1 MELLVIEDLLWLT
14 FISRENRF
22 TVKVKLDSGDEV
34 LAHLKDTAKLKD
46 YLIPGNKLLGKLSP
60 SKSRKTQLDIW
71 AGLNRSTGELILIN
85 SWVHPTLASEI
96 LRREGYIILKREVKL
111 PKSRSRF
118 DLLVK
123 NSKGTQLVE
132 VKGCTLYR
140 GEYALFPDA
149 LTQRGRRHVRELTEL
164 VRRGERARLLF
175 LAFSGRVKYLTVN
188 EEIDPELRRML
199 REFLRVGGEISA
211 YTLPLE
217 LNISGDRISLKIKSF
232 APLELEL

>member
-1 MELLVIEDLLWLT
+1 MELLVVEDLLWVT

-22 TVKVKLDSGDEV
+22 TVKVKLDSEDEI
-34 LAHLKDTAKLKD
+34 LAHLRDTAKLKD
-46 YLIPGNKLLGKLSP
+46 YLIPGNKLLGKLAP
-60 SKSRKTQLDIW
+60 SKNRRTQLDIW

-96 LRREGYIILKREVKL
+96 LRREGYTILKREVKL
-111 PKSRSRF
+111 PRSRSRF

-123 NSKGTQLVE
+123 KGEDIKLVE

-149 LTQRGRRHVRELTEL
+149 LTQRGRRHVKELTEL
-164 VRRGERARLLF
+164 VKRGERAKLIF
-175 LAFSGRVKYLTVN
+175 LAFSSRVKYLTVN
-188 EEIDPELRRML
+188 DEVDPELRGIL
-199 REFLRVGGEISA
+199 RKFLKTGGEISA

-217 LNISGDRISLKIKSF
+217 LNISGDRISLRIKSF
-232 APLELEL
+232 TPLQLKL